1 MDLTRQFSQEQYA
14 RALEAW
20 TWIDLSGKA
29 PVFASPFGDVCLR
42 DDAGFWWLDVLEG
55 SLDLVWRTADQLRAE
70 LNTGEGQDRYLLA
83 GLAWAAEQQGLT
95 PTQDQ
100 VYGFKHPPVLGGAID
115 LQNVETT
122 SFVVSVT
129 IAGQLHRQVRDMTP
143 GTPITGFRLEE

>member
-20 TWIDLSGKA
+20 TWIDVNGKA